1 MNDPRLQDKEFQS
14 FILSKDTTILVP
26 LSNYVQFIRAP
37 PNLYEEF
44 LSNKNVLG
52 HNGHFCLLWV
62 ISNCANKLWAMPH
75 QKVLDIQKV
84 ERRGYCGAKLKWI
97 AGETNSV
104 DHFILKSVIK
114 MA

>member
-1 MNDPRLQDKEFQS
+1 MNDPRLKDNEFQS

-37 PNLYEEF
+37 PNLYDEL

-62 ISNCANKLWAMPH
+62 VSNCANKPWAMPH

-84 ERRGYCGAKLKWI
+84 ERRGQCGEKF
-97 AGETNSV
+97 EMDS
-104 DHFILKSVIK
+104 
-114 MA
+114 

>member
-1 MNDPRLQDKEFQS
+1 MNDPCLKDNEFQS
-14 FILSKDTTILVP
+14 FILSKDTTILMP

-52 HNGHFCLLWV
+52 HNGHFWLLWV
-62 ISNCANKLWAMPH
+62 VSNCANKFWAMPH

-84 ERRGYCGAKLKWI
+84 ERRGQCGEKF
-97 AGETNSV
+97 EMDS
-104 DHFILKSVIK
+104 
-114 MA
+114 